1 MKPIAKINCQINGV
15 FYDKGEE
22 IPVKNEKQ
30 LQKLNEKGFIEP
42 LSNKDIQEYFKK
54 PEIKRIFRKEEE

>member
-22 IPVKNEKQ
+22 IPVKNERQ

-42 LSNKDIQEYFKK
+42 LTQKQIQDYFKN
-54 PEIKRIFRKEEE
+54 KEERKWD